1 MHICTQERLIL
12 NRIGWM
18 GWIVRDSAIILKK
31 SGWMCHHLE
40 IYIGRPIVTDV
51 SCSHLKFIFY
61 EFIHFALPKCRLN
74 LDQHEY
80 KLLQLSSSASQ
91 YDTWVMGQYAF
102 HTPNMYQCHPWD
114 TKVYWHIW
122 ENLYS
127 LKTESTTWWNCGTF
141 FSSDCEGLLLGK
153 TWSGMSPQNKDL
165 HYDGVVMILFL
176 QLPNYQ
182 KSDFKRSS

>member
-1 MHICTQERLIL
+1 
-12 NRIGWM
+12 
-18 GWIVRDSAIILKK
+18 
-31 SGWMCHHLE
+31 
-40 IYIGRPIVTDV
+40 
-51 SCSHLKFIFY
+51 
-61 EFIHFALPKCRLN
+61 
-74 LDQHEY
+74 
-80 KLLQLSSSASQ
+80 
-91 YDTWVMGQYAF
+91 
-102 HTPNMYQCHPWD
+102 MYQCHPWD

-182 KSDFKRSS
+182 NLILKGVLNFGLKAKAVVKNLFANLRSNPSISCSVLSTHIYIKWDPKGAVHQLRKFPSFSVSLYFVIGKLPRTKRAVLLTLLRKPTFGLSLEI